1 MARQLNAGDLFP
13 DYQVQTVDGGTLRLP
28 RDLTGDYAALIFYRG
43 SW

>member
-13 DYQVQTVDGGTLRLP
+13 EYEVKAAAGQALRLP
-28 RDLTGDYAALIFYRG
+28 RDLTGDYAVLIFYRA